1 MKTSTK
7 LLIGVMV
14 LILLFLSACARY
26 AVVTNETGEELGNV
40 SAVSQQN
47 TTQTAEQNKAP
58 EIVIERENATTVAAG
73 EETPAENRTSPVV
86 EENVTAEAEEQV
98 VSEENVTVEA
108 EEQVA
113 SEENVTMEAEE
124 QVASEENV
132 TIEEVTAPVEQ
143 PEKKPSEEVKV
154 LKYTENDF
162 VDLGSRI
169 SVSDPDG
176 DEVIINFSAPLDENG
191 QWQTERGDAGTYPV
205 IITASD
211 GKTTVTRKVIL
222 DIEPLNY
229 PPEISNVSDMTV
241 KEGDTIVL
249 SPVVTDRDNDT
260 VRVTY
265 SGWMNTPVYHTNYED
280 AGVHN
285 VTIRASDGIDT
296 VSKQITITVKD
307 VNRPPVLL
315 IE

>member
-47 TTQTAEQNKAP
+47 TTQIAEQNKAP

-73 EETPAENRTSPVV
+73 EEVPAENRTSPVV
-86 EENVTAEAEEQV
+86 
-98 VSEENVTVEA
+98 EENVTVEA

-113 SEENVTMEAEE
+113 SEENVTVEAEE

-143 PEKKPSEEVKV
+143 LEKKPSEEVKV

-191 QWQTERGDAGTYPV
+191 QWQTERGDAGTYPI